1 MQALQFVIN
10 KNTKAENVFYTINWS
25 PLMKADKYKISTGT
39 PSVSG
44 LYEVYSMD
52 KMNQLNLFKI
62 AIAWYGG
69 VRSNVREA
77 IDPYAKS
84 NYELR
89 KFLEDADLY
98 FRFSCSECY
107 ADLQDVL
114 WFMNLTYFPND
125 EPPEDSGRYENIYLE
140 ENSPDNFIWNGNPQE
155 NE

>member
-44 LYEVYSMD
+44 IYEVYSMD

-69 VRSNVREA
+69 
-77 IDPYAKS
+77 
-84 NYELR
+84 ELR
-89 KFLEDADLY
+89 QFLEDVDLY